1 MLKKI
6 FCVCIIAVF
15 AISLAG
21 CITVR
26 KNDLERQGLKNQ
38 IQALEVQLQE
48 KDREITNLRES
59 LTKEIREKEE
69 TNKKV
74 SEAKVIGEVKSR
86 PNVRQIQIALKNA
99 GYDPG
104 RIDGKMGKKTRE
116 AIKAFQKAKG
126 LAVDGK
132 MGNLTWNLLR
142 DYLYTKAK

>member
-26 KNDLERQGLKNQ
+26 KNDLEQQGLKNQ

-59 LTKEIREKEE
+59 LTKEIQEKEE

-74 SEAKVIGEVKSR
+74 SGAKVIGEVKLR

-132 MGNLTWNLLR
+132 MGKLTWNLLR